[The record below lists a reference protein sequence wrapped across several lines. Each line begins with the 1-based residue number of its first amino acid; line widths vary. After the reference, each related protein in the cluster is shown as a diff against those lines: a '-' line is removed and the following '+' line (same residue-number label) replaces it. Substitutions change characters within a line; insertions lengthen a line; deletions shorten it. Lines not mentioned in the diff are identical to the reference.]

1 MQGIINLYKPKGI
14 SSFGAVAA
22 VRKLTGIKKVGH
34 TGTLDPLA
42 SGILP
47 ICIGSGTKFS
57 DYIMAGEKTYKA
69 ELQLGITTDTYDS
82 EGKILSSSEVNSDI
96 DEITNVILSFIG
108 VQFQM
113 PPMFSAI
120 KKDGKK
126 LYDLARQ
133 GIEVERDLRKIE
145 IFDIKILD
153 IALPYVK
160 LSVDC
165 SKGTYIRSLCR
176 DIGEKIGCGGIMS
189 SLERTR
195 NGIFKIG
202 DSINLQNLNK
212 DNINDYIKPIDSALI
227 NYTALD
233 FDIKYK
239 KSLLNGVSID
249 NDNLIYKLTEGQ
261 IYRVYIEDSFIG
273 LGKKELNY
281 FKMIRLLIS

>member
-145 IFDIKILD
+145 IFDIKVLD

-202 DSINLQNLNK
+202 DSINLQDLNK

-227 NYTALD
+227 NYAPLD

-249 NDNLIYKLTEGQ
+249 NDNLIYELTEGQ

-281 FKMIRLLIS
+281 FKMIRLLIA